1 MSEKGFCPTCGIPWP
16 NFCPI
21 DGTRLTGAWTCANAP
36 KPVIRP
42 MAAPQ
47 IDAAADT
54 LEMDPAVRKAVPR
67 APAPAPAAPAPAPA
81 PAPVAKAPTP
91 APAPAAKAPEP
102 AAPAPE
108 AEPLRRRPAS
118 DMLRTFVENVGARPP
133 ATTRGDRSRRGDPRQ
148 AATIIQPQLSDE
160 DILKARE
167 RAAERAKQAE
177 AEAASAAEGA
187 ADKKKKRDGF
197 SDTQW
202 FMKGL
207 SLEVADPETGAVVVD
222 EKDYE
227 VDESIPEAERRKYTL
242 RKKGEE

>member
-54 LEMDPAVRKAVPR
+54 LEMDPAVRKAAPQ
-67 APAPAPAAPAPAPA
+67 APAPAPAAPAPAP
-81 PAPVAKAPTP
+81 VAKAPAP

-102 AAPAPE
+102 AAPAPD
-108 AEPLRRRPAS
+108 AEPLRRRPVPE
-118 DMLRTFVENVGARPP
+118 MLRTFVENVGARPP
-133 ATTRGDRSRRGDPRQ
+133 ATTRGDRGRRGDPRQ

-177 AEAASAAEGA
+177 AEAEAASGAEGA

-222 EKDYE
+222 ENDYQ